1 MPGVSRSQIVLR
13 RQAAMALTEDKFN
26 QGMTPQE
33 YIDQIKVNKQT
44 ILDIYN
50 TIKIPDTAKAQFDG
64 RAEPLRLAVFTAD
77 WCGDAMSTTPSILNL
92 AEKCGKFNIKI
103 FNRDDELE
111 LTNSYL
117 PENRAGTVPVF
128 AVYDSEMNEVAR
140 FIETASALVPD
151 IDVMDGNI
159 DQEMAAENVENPDR
173 ARRSRRT
180 PYRVARAGEW
190 SKVIVSEFRRVVGDG
205 VTRDAVNRPAIG
217 GTKWPPEG

>member
-1 MPGVSRSQIVLR
+1 MT
-13 RQAAMALTEDKFN
+13 LTEQKFSE
-26 QGMTPQE
+26 GMSTSE
-33 YIDQIKVNKQT
+33 YIDQIKINKQPFR
-44 ILDIYN
+44 DIYDN
-50 TIKIPDTAKAQFDG
+50 AEIPAQVLAFFSHLPE
-64 RAEPLRLAVFTAD
+64 RMNLAVFTAD

-151 IDVMDGNI
+151 IDAMDGNI
-159 DQEMAAENVENPDR
+159 DQEMATENVENPDR

-217 GTKWPPEG
+217 GTKWPPGG